1 MKEKPLQKPVGNVHT
16 AIFLINVKRS
26 TETIVRKKW
35 PMNTLNEV
43 IIGIKEQMGLGD
55 PILIDALQYL
65 QEYRKL
71 LSAESERKR
80 RKCTKINCPIQMS
93 YISNDCD
100 IKTCPY
106 RTERQIGKW
115 KNVALFTR
123 ECSECGAQFHE
134 LEYDNFCPNCGA
146 KLEWE

>member
-1 MKEKPLQKPVGNVHT
+1 MSD
-16 AIFLINVKRS
+16 LISRKALCEYALN
-26 TETIVRKKW
+26 TIDKTVSPNDIMRFPSAEPERKKG
-35 PMNTLNEV
+35 E
-43 IIGIKEQMGLGD
+43 
-55 PILIDALQYL
+55 
-65 QEYRKL
+65 
-71 LSAESERKR
+71 
-80 RKCTKINCPIQMS
+80 CTKINCPIQMN

-106 RTERQIGKW
+106 RTERKIGKW

-146 KLEWE
+146 DMRDE

>member
-1 MKEKPLQKPVGNVHT
+1 MSDLISRKAAIEVLKTEMEHLDYGVQHAIGGTKECDLLV
-16 AIFLINVKRS
+16 A
-26 TETIVRKKW
+26 
-35 PMNTLNEV
+35 
-43 IIGIKEQMGLGD
+43 IKEQIYYNINTLED
-55 PILIDALQYL
+55 LPDA
-65 QEYRKL
+65 EP
-71 LSAESERKR
+71 ERK
-80 RKCTKINCPIQMS
+80 KGECTKINCPIQMD

-146 KLEWE
+146 DMRQQDIPMEYFENGGI

>member
-1 MKEKPLQKPVGNVHT
+1 MSD
-16 AIFLINVKRS
+16 LIDRQYV
-26 TETIVRKKW
+26 I
-35 PMNTLNEV
+35 NTLELGLENDYVDATELLAY
-43 IIGIKEQMGLGD
+43 IKQL
-55 PILIDALQYL
+55 P
-65 QEYRKL
+65 
-71 LSAESERKR
+71 SAESEQKG
-80 RKCTKINCPIQMS
+80 KCTKINCPIQMN

-106 RTERQIGKW
+106 RTEHKNGKW

-146 KLEWE
+146 KMEWNE

>member
-1 MKEKPLQKPVGNVHT
+1 MSDQVERGTVREMIHAIKFRAGILEDLLKNPVVGGLEVRTDELAHVRMLQQQVDDLRRYLHLPS
-16 AIFLINVKRS
+16 A
-26 TETIVRKKW
+26 EPERKKG
-35 PMNTLNEV
+35 E
-43 IIGIKEQMGLGD
+43 
-55 PILIDALQYL
+55 
-65 QEYRKL
+65 
-71 LSAESERKR
+71 
-80 RKCTKINCPIQMS
+80 CTKINCPIQMN

-123 ECSECGAQFHE
+123 ECSKCGAQFHE

-146 KLEWE
+146 DMRGD